1 MPSQLGEEQ
10 WVNRVRLDKTK
21 RGQVNTAFG
30 DGQVSCSE
38 EDSEDDDEPGPGNNQ
53 TSEINSRERKLPG
66 RKNAQEAA
74 KKLKSN
80 AANERDGAREGGKIL
95 CLLSTLLSPEL
106 HSTRE
111 LSLCHQICK

>member
-1 MPSQLGEEQ
+1 MAGSVSSRAQSPAIRRKFLPVTICILGCRLLSRFECPPGRMPSQLGEEQ

-53 TSEINSRERKLPG
+53 PSEINLASASCP
-66 RKNAQEAA
+66 
-74 KKLKSN
+74 
-80 AANERDGAREGGKIL
+80 GARAPRRL
-95 CLLSTLLSPEL
+95 
-106 HSTRE
+106 RRN
-111 LSLCHQICK
+111 